1 MPTQAWF
8 VEEETE
14 VRPGG
19 SVSLTLTIDN
29 LSDHTQTYSLVPTG
43 LAAPWTTVQRGTIA
57 LFAGSRD
64 RVEVTVRPPAVHTTT
79 AGPTTLALRV
89 ASTEDADD
97 VVVAETTLRV
107 QRFHDRRIVVL
118 QAIQRARRR
127 ATFELMIENRGND
140 LASCRLHLVDPT
152 RRVDGTFDPPAVGIN
167 PGGANLVRL
176 KLHASGGFFRRHD
189 RQLDFEIEATQPE
202 HPTATARASMVQ
214 PPTIPAGLITRGLAT
229 LVGLGLLVAAW
240 FAVVRPEL
248 REAADRA
255 VDDRI
260 AELVPTDPGGS
271 VPAAPPTTAPSTD
284 GGTATPPPDSG
295 DGGNGGGTDTEA
307 GEPFATRL
315 AVAAGVGLSASQSYT
330 VPAGST
336 LELTDIVVQ
345 NPNADLG
352 RATLLRNGEVLYEWD
367 LRTVGANDFQGR
379 ITPLPFAPGDELV
392 HRLDCVGTGSTT
404 ATSCEVGLL
413 LGGRLLAAD

>member
-8 VEEETE
+8 VEEETQ

-29 LSDHTQTYSLVPTG
+29 LSDHTQTYALVPTG

-64 RVEVTVRPPAVHTTT
+64 RVEVTVRPPAVHTTS

-97 VVVAETTLRV
+97 VVTAETTLRV
-107 QRFHDRRIVVL
+107 QQFHDRRIVVL

-140 LASCRLHLVDPT
+140 LASCRLHLIDPT
-152 RRVDGTFDPPAVGIN
+152 HRLDGTFDPPAVGIN

-189 RQLDFEIEATQPE
+189 RQLDFEVEATQPE
-202 HPTATARASMVQ
+202 HPTAIARASLVQ
-214 PPTIPAGLITRGLAT
+214 PPTVPAGLVSRSLAT
-229 LVGLGLLVAAW
+229 LAAIGLLVAAW
-240 FAVVRPEL
+240 FGVVRPEL

-260 AELVPTDPGGS
+260 GELAPTDPGGT
-271 VPAAPPTTAPSTD
+271 VPAAPTTTAPTGD
-284 GGTATPPPDSG
+284 GAEGPAPEG
-295 DGGNGGGTDTEA
+295 DGGGEVDSEP

-315 AVAAGVGLSASQSYT
+315 AVVAGVGLSASQAYT
-330 VPAGST
+330 VPTGVT
-336 LELTDIVVQ
+336 LQLTDIVVQ

-352 RATLLRNGEVLYEWD
+352 RVTMSRNGEVLYEWD

-379 ITPLPFAPGDELV
+379 ITPLPFASGDELV
-392 HRLDCVGTGSTT
+392 HRLDCAGAGSTT

-413 LGGRLLAAD
+413 LGGRLVPAD